1 MYLEERVGQLEN
13 LSVDHGRQ
21 IEIIA
26 KGVADLTVTVNE
38 RFDQVINEMNQR
50 FNQVDQRFAEV
61 DRQFDKVDRR
71 FDKVDRRFDKVNEDI
86 AELKTGQIRLE
97 TTVTDIQQT
106 QQLILT
112 LLQDRLK

>member
-1 MYLEERVGQLEN
+1 MYLEERVEQLEN

-21 IEIIA
+21 IELIA

-38 RFDQVINEMNQR
+38 RFDQV
-50 FNQVDQRFAEV
+50 
-61 DRQFDKVDRR
+61 
-71 FDKVDRRFDKVNEDI
+71 NEDI
-86 AELKTGQIRLE
+86 AELKSGQARLE

-112 LLQDRLK
+112 LLQERLK

>member
-38 RFDQVINEMNQR
+38 RFDQV
-50 FNQVDQRFAEV
+50 
-61 DRQFDKVDRR
+61 DRR
-71 FDKVDRRFDKVNEDI
+71 FDEVNEDI
-86 AELKTGQIRLE
+86 AQLKSGQIRLETAVTDLQTGQVRLE

>member
-26 KGVADLTVTVNE
+26 KGVADLTVTVNQ
-38 RFDQVINEMNQR
+38 RFDEVNQR
-50 FNQVDQRFAEV
+50 FDE
-61 DRQFDKVDRR
+61 VDRR
-71 FDKVDRRFDKVNEDI
+71 FDKINENI

>member
-26 KGVADLTVTVNE
+26 KGVADLTVTVNQ
-38 RFDQVINEMNQR
+38 RFDEVNQ
-50 FNQVDQRFAEV
+50 
-61 DRQFDKVDRR
+61 R

>member
-50 FNQVDQRFAEV
+50 FNQVDQRFSEV

-71 FDKVDRRFDKVNEDI
+71 FDKINENI

>member
-38 RFDQVINEMNQR
+38 RFDEVNQR
-50 FNQVDQRFAEV
+50 FEQVNQRFDE
-61 DRQFDKVDRR
+61 VDRR
-71 FDKVDRRFDKVNEDI
+71 FDRVNGDI
-86 AELKTGQIRLE
+86 AELKIGQVRLE
-97 TTVTDIQQT
+97 ATVSDIQQT

-112 LLQDRLK
+112 ILQERLK

>member
-1 MYLEERVGQLEN
+1 MNMYLEERVGQLEN

-50 FNQVDQRFAEV
+50 FNQVDQRFSEV

-71 FDKVDRRFDKVNEDI
+71 FDKINENI

>member
-26 KGVADLTVTVNE
+26 KGIADLTVTVNE
-38 RFDQVINEMNQR
+38 RFDEVN
-50 FNQVDQRFAEV
+50 QRFAEV
-61 DRQFDKVDRR
+61 DRR
-71 FDKVDRRFDKVNEDI
+71 FDEVNGRFDEVDRRFDKVNEDI